1 MASEPIPFV
10 GYIELEEE
18 SLTETLRHQL
28 RIQQHEIDR
37 LNAELMRQHGM
48 IDELKNVINS
58 KIEREKDVAVWYLE
72 RSL

>member
-37 LNAELMRQHGM
+37 LNAELMRQNGM

>member
-37 LNAELMRQHGM
+37 LNVELMRQHGM
-48 IDELKNVINS
+48 IDELKSIINS
-58 KIEREKDVAVWYLE
+58 KVEREKDVAVWYLE